1 MALVNAMGETFSVQP
16 VTVSI
21 RQRQLTWDISGLEL
35 EGITKVEDGDTG
47 VGGVQGTL
55 AVDGVLEGDSVNLLY
70 SGYLTYLLNN
80 DLGQDVPAAIEF
92 YGLDIDNLNYAL
104 PEDALFTFRVRISPG
119 FPRHCPFPT
128 RRTMAARTSPRSTS
142 AD

>member
-1 MALVNAMGETFSVQP
+1 MTVRYFDNDTGTWLTDPPRFKDAGEHAITVALVNAMGETFSVQP

-80 DLGQDVPAAIEF
+80 DLGQDGAR
-92 YGLDIDNLNYAL
+92 GH
-104 PEDALFTFRVRISPG
+104 RILRPG
-119 FPRHCPFPT
+119 H
-128 RRTMAARTSPRSTS
+128 
-142 AD
+142 